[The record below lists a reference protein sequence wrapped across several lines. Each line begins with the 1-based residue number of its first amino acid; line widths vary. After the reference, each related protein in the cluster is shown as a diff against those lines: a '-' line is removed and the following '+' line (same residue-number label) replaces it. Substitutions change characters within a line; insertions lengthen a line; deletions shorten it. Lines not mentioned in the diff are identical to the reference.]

1 MKIPQTSPRHAY
13 LAQRE
18 EIDAAIASVLDSE
31 RYILGSEVTAFESEF
46 AAFTGVE
53 HGIGVAN
60 GTDALHLALRA
71 IGVEAGDVVV
81 TVANTAVAT
90 VAAIEMAGARVA
102 FVDVDEETLTM
113 SPGALEGFLRT
124 TRVRAVVPVH
134 LYGRVADMPS
144 IAKVARAHGVA
155 IVEDCAQAHGAQFEG
170 QTAGTFGDIASFSFY
185 PTKNLG
191 AIGDGGAVLTNDA
204 GLADRMRLLRQY
216 GWRERDR
223 SVITGFN
230 SRLDEIQAAILR
242 VKLRRLTADNDRRR
256 AIAAMYDE
264 ALSGVVRTPAHD
276 DGHVFHQYVV
286 RSPDRN
292 ALRARLQSEGITTL
306 VHYPMPIHLQPAY
319 EGRVIVADGGLPVS
333 ERAANEVLSLPM
345 FPQLSDAEVARVCAA
360 VASSAR
366 V

>member
-13 LAQRE
+13 LAQSE
-18 EIDAAIASVLDSE
+18 EIDAAIAGVLESE
-31 RYILGSEVTAFESEF
+31 RYILGNEVTAFESEF
-46 AAFTGVE
+46 ATFVGLE

-90 VAAIEMAGARVA
+90 AAAIEMAGARVA
-102 FVDVDEETLTM
+102 FVDVDEETLNM
-113 SPGALEGFLRT
+113 SPDALDGFLRT
-124 TRVRAVVPVH
+124 TNVRAVVPVH
-134 LYGRVADMPS
+134 LYGRVADMPA
-144 IAKVARAHGVA
+144 IARVARSHGVA
-155 IVEDCAQAHGAQFEG
+155 IVEDCAQAHGAHFEG
-170 QTAGTFGDIASFSFY
+170 RTAGTFGDIASFSFY

-204 GLADRMRLLRQY
+204 VAADRMRLLRQY

-223 SVITGFN
+223 SILPGFN

-242 VKLRRLTADNDRRR
+242 VKLRRLTADNERRR
-256 AIAAMYDE
+256 TIAARYDA
-264 ALSGVVRTPAHD
+264 ALSDVIRTPAPD
-276 DGHVFHQYVV
+276 EGHVFHQYVV
-286 RSPDRN
+286 RTPDRD
-292 ALRARLQSEGITTL
+292 ALRARLQSDEITAL
-306 VHYPMPIHLQPAY
+306 VHYPVPIHLQAAY
-319 EGRVIVADGGLPVS
+319 EGRVIVADGGLPVT

-345 FPQLSDAEVARVCAA
+345 FPQLSDADVARVCAR
-360 VASSAR
+360 VAAGAR